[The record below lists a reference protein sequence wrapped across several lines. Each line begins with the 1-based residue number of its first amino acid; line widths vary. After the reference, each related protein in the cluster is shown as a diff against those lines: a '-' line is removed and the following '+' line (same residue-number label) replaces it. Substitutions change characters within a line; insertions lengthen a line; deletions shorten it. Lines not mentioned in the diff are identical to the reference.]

1 MAGKKGSVKVTR
13 VKQMPSSSGSSDKK
27 SEIAG
32 VCWIAL
38 GLFLFVC
45 VISPSPS
52 HWIGK
57 AGQLLQHLIFGTF
70 GLAAYA
76 LGPAL
81 VALGVGCIA
90 QRAQGLK
97 KGKVAG
103 CVVGV
108 FFILC
113 LLNMIFLKKINSER
127 YGEFLVNTFLYG
139 KSAHLGGGAFAGLVV
154 YPVKRLIGSVGASIL
169 FAAGL
174 LICILIVT
182 NLSLKRTSEEV
193 SNTVRQ
199 QVVEHRERATNVRLY
214 NERLANARDVSD
226 DLSPLGEDD
235 FSSARRRKKRRA
247 DNRPRLP
254 IGTIDRA
261 RESGGM
267 TRDESVAQHDEV
279 PFVEAEVVSAPPSA
293 SRKKAPGVNREPI
306 AFSGEEEEGG
316 IPEDNIEQERM
327 RQAAPPKKYQFP
339 PIDYLSPPKN
349 ANVNRAASMADARA
363 KARRLEEI
371 LKSFGVEA
379 RVVNISQGPAVTRYE
394 LQPAAGVKIARI
406 AGLTDDIALG
416 MASMGIRMEA
426 PIPGKAAVGIELPNE
441 KTTLVTLREII
452 ESDKFKNAPSN
463 LTFAL
468 GRDVSGNVVV
478 GDIAKMPHLLVAGAT
493 GMGKSVC
500 IHSMLLSILYK
511 SSPEQARLIL
521 IDPKKVEFSMYN
533 GIPHLLIPV
542 VTDPRKAAG
551 ALNWAVTEME
561 NRYRLFSENGVN
573 NMFRYNEKMKDQPDV
588 EQMYQIVIFIDEL
601 ADLMMVA
608 SKEVENSIMRL
619 AQMARA
625 AGIYLVIATQ
635 RPSVDVVTGVIK
647 ANIPSRIALTVSS
660 QVDSRTI
667 IDSAGAERL
676 LGNGDMLYSPTG
688 MLKPLRVQG
697 AYVQDADRDR
707 VIEFVKAQGG
717 TPEYDEKVIGALETS
732 ASAAQ
737 DKQGGDEDGAPAE
750 DPLLSEAIDIV
761 VTSGQASISLIQRKL
776 RVGYARA
783 GHLVDTMEKMGVVGA
798 SEGSKPR
805 KVLLTP
811 EAWRTMAGDK
821 WGMPSDG
828 K

>member
-1 MAGKKGSVKVTR
+1 LASKKNQPVKVTR
-13 VKQMPSSSGSSDKK
+13 VKRMTPQAQPDSKRN
-27 SEIAG
+27 EIAG

-38 GLFLFVC
+38 GAFLFLC
-45 VISPSPS
+45 VVSPSAS

-57 AGQLLQHLIFGTF
+57 AGFLLQQLLF
-70 GLAAYA
+70 GLFGMAAYVLPLA
-76 LGPAL
+76 LI
-81 VALGVGCIA
+81 VLGVACIA
-90 QRAQGLK
+90 QRAQGISR
-97 KGKVAG
+97 GKLAAC
-103 CVVGV
+103 CVGA

-113 LLNMIFLKKINSER
+113 LLNMLFLKKANSEQ
-127 YGEFLVNTFLYG
+127 YGVFLANTYLYG
-139 KSAHLGGGAFAGLVV
+139 QTAHLGGGAFSALFV
-154 YPVKRLIGSVGASIL
+154 YPLKRLIGNAGANIFL
-169 FAAGL
+169 CAGI
-174 LICILIVT
+174 LICVLIVT
-182 NLSLKRTSEEV
+182 NLSLKRTGQEV
-193 SNTVRQ
+193 GNVVQQ
-199 QVVEHRERATNVRLY
+199 QVVEHRERNAQVHLY
-214 NERLANARDVSD
+214 NERLERAHEADVSD
-226 DLSPLGEDD
+226 PTILGPEDYKGGKRQKH
-235 FSSARRRKKRRA
+235 RRDK
-247 DNRPRLP
+247 RPRLP
-254 IGTIDRA
+254 VGRVTDA
-261 RESGGM
+261 SDSMPQQEPAVQQ
-267 TRDESVAQHDEV
+267 DV
-279 PFVEAEVVSAPPSA
+279 PFVEAQIVSEPAPKRQTKTVGQEPVVF
-293 SRKKAPGVNREPI
+293 E
-306 AFSGEEEEGG
+306 GEQEEGG
-316 IPEDNIEQERM
+316 IPEDNIEQARI
-327 RQAAPPKKYQFP
+327 RAAAAPRRYQFP
-339 PIDYLSPPKN
+339 PVEYLSPPKPSQ
-349 ANVNRAASMADARA
+349 AKGGSLVEARA
-363 KARRLEEI
+363 KAKRLEEI
-371 LKSFGVEA
+371 LASFDVEA
-379 RVVNISQGPAVTRYE
+379 RVVNISQGPSVTRYE
-394 LQPAAGVKIARI
+394 VQPAAGVKLSRI
-406 AGLTDDIALG
+406 VNLTDDIALG

-441 KTTLVTLREII
+441 RTTLVTLREII

-511 SSPEQARLIL
+511 SSPQQARLIL

-533 GIPHLLIPV
+533 GIGHLLIPV

-561 NRYRLFSENGVN
+561 RRYKLFSENGVN
-573 NMFRYNEKMKDQPDV
+573 NMFRYNEKFKGDADV

-697 AYVQDADRDR
+697 AFVQDADRDR

-717 TPEYDEKVIGALETS
+717 PADYNEQVIDALEAQSDKQNKDAGTDTD
-732 ASAAQ
+732 AAAQ
-737 DKQGGDEDGAPAE
+737 

-761 VTSGQASISLIQRKL
+761 VESGQASISLIQRKL

-783 GHLVDTMEKMGVVGA
+783 GHLIDTMEKMGVVGA

-805 KVLLTP
+805 RVLIDRQQ
-811 EAWRTMAGDK
+811 WQTMAGEAWPND
-821 WGMPSDG
+821 PQ
-828 K
+828 